1 MKYVLGSG
9 SPRRKELLAML
20 GITYDVIKAEAEEVQ
35 TGNSPQEIV
44 ENLSRQKAF
53 EVAKRVMEMPKFENE
68 EVMVFGADTL
78 VAKDGMIL
86 GKPVDEEDACR
97 MLLILQDATHQVS
110 TGVTVVLCKDG
121 EMTAF
126 SFHETTDVVF
136 YPISEEE
143 IKAYVGLDNAEGQS
157 EGERIKCLGNWK
169 DKAGAYGI
177 QEPFGARFIRKIDG
191 DYNNVVGLPV
201 ARLYQELAARGL
213 L

>member
-1 MKYVLGSG
+1 MKYILGSG

-20 GITYDVIKAEAEEVQ
+20 GITYDVIKAEAWEVQ

-97 MLLILQDATHQVS
+97 MLLMLQDGTHQVS

-126 SFHETTDVVF
+126 SFHETTGVVF

-143 IKAYVGLDNAEGQS
+143 IRAYVGLDNAEGRS
-157 EGERIKCLGNWK
+157 EAERIKCWGNWK